1 MNSSCKT
8 SLFFSILTLID
19 FLREFCGLMLKAC
32 IYKSYYGMVVTGP
45 NDHIGSAGLTNRN
58 IRSCEKIFG
67 GQRLDETSQNKQVL
81 QLLFAENYSLV

>member
-1 MNSSCKT
+1 
-8 SLFFSILTLID
+8 
-19 FLREFCGLMLKAC
+19 MLKAC

-67 GQRLDETSQNKQVL
+67 GQRLDETCRRINKFYNYCSQKTIH
-81 QLLFAENYSLV
+81 

>member
-1 MNSSCKT
+1 
-8 SLFFSILTLID
+8 
-19 FLREFCGLMLKAC
+19 MLKAC